1 MLLMVFLYTIKH
13 LDRANILVV
22 EGTPLQPTACPG
34 DTTAGGDI
42 SNMRD
47 MSLVMASSSYQPCHS
62 SLSVCLHL
70 TALMWTICWCE
81 FQSIVCRESSHS
93 VKCIAMICLSTH
105 WIFCFLFFDHLFQFM
120 YNLPDYCFVYNL
132 PVTISI
138 NTCDKS
144 LLPPASK
151 IYNINNQ
158 YYKIKSKGLV

>member
-1 MLLMVFLYTIKH
+1 
-13 LDRANILVV
+13 
-22 EGTPLQPTACPG
+22 
-34 DTTAGGDI
+34 
-42 SNMRD
+42 
-47 MSLVMASSSYQPCHS
+47 
-62 SLSVCLHL
+62 
-70 TALMWTICWCE
+70 
-81 FQSIVCRESSHS
+81 
-93 VKCIAMICLSTH
+93 MICLSTH

-158 YYKIKSKGLV
+158 YYKINSKGAVVNRVFYYSFIFYTFFKFKDFIETNTCLQSTVESVNGKCRNSNYNSGSVGRKTTLIMAQHREY

>member
-1 MLLMVFLYTIKH
+1 
-13 LDRANILVV
+13 
-22 EGTPLQPTACPG
+22 
-34 DTTAGGDI
+34 
-42 SNMRD
+42 
-47 MSLVMASSSYQPCHS
+47 
-62 SLSVCLHL
+62 
-70 TALMWTICWCE
+70 
-81 FQSIVCRESSHS
+81 
-93 VKCIAMICLSTH
+93 MICLSTH

-158 YYKIKSKGLV
+158 YYKIKNKGLVQRAVVNRVFYYSFIFYTFFKFKDFIETNTCLQSTVESVNGKCRNSNYNSGSVGRKTTLIMAQHREY

>member
-1 MLLMVFLYTIKH
+1 
-13 LDRANILVV
+13 
-22 EGTPLQPTACPG
+22 
-34 DTTAGGDI
+34 
-42 SNMRD
+42 
-47 MSLVMASSSYQPCHS
+47 
-62 SLSVCLHL
+62 
-70 TALMWTICWCE
+70 
-81 FQSIVCRESSHS
+81 
-93 VKCIAMICLSTH
+93 MICLSTH

-158 YYKIKSKGLV
+158 YYKIKSKGLVQRAVVNRVFYYSFIFYTFFKFKDFIETNTCLQSTVESVNGKCRNSNYNSGSVGRKTTLIMAQHREY